1 MTKCKLCFTFCLVD
15 SKKYRQIRA
24 VVAAFVGIVVSVSAV
39 KSSYLLALI
48 GVVTG
53 MLFLV
58 FVRAKTKIT
67 VDEREKAIREKAAN
81 LTYAIFAPTIAIGS
95 LILLIPS
102 RGGISV
108 FSKGEFIY
116 LDSLGIIL
124 AYLALFMIA
133 LYSISYFFLNR
144 RYGGE
149 DK

>member
-1 MTKCKLCFTFCLVD
+1 MD

>member
-1 MTKCKLCFTFCLVD
+1 MD

-24 VVAAFVGIVVSVSAV
+24 VVAAFVGIVVSVSVV

-58 FVRAKTKIT
+58 FVRSKAKIT
-67 VDEREKAIREKAAN
+67 VDEREKTIREKAAN
-81 LTYAIFAPTIAIGS
+81 LTYAIFTPTIAIGS

-108 FSKGEFIY
+108 FSRGEFVY
-116 LDSLGIIL
+116 LDSLGMIFS
-124 AYLALFMIA
+124 YLALFIIA
-133 LYSISYFFLNR
+133 LYSIAYFFLNKK
-144 RYGGE
+144 YGGE
-149 DK
+149 G